1 VTRDALQVFGGV
13 GFTMDS
19 DVGKYHSDSLITT
32 IYEGTSEIQASFALK
47 EIGKGALRVVFDV
60 VRGELAAM
68 QGDPARAGLAKRVVE
83 MTHLVDQAA
92 AALSDLGYAL
102 LRAKLL
108 AEMVID
114 CAAATELLHQAG
126 ADPARLPLAEAF
138 IHRHALECEHKA
150 RRIQE
155 HVGRVDLDARVL
167 AALHPQ
173 G

>member
-1 VTRDALQVFGGV
+1 
-13 GFTMDS
+13 
-19 DVGKYHSDSLITT
+19 
-32 IYEGTSEIQASFALK
+32 
-47 EIGKGALRVVFDV
+47 
-60 VRGELAAM
+60 
-68 QGDPARAGLAKRVVE
+68 

-126 ADPARLPLAEAF
+126 AEPARLPLAEAF
-138 IHRHALECEHKA
+138 VHRHALDCEQKA

-155 HVGRVDLDARVL
+155 HGAGRVELDARVL
-167 AALHPQ
+167 AAVHPQ
-173 G
+173 S